1 MSWTL
6 KIVNGDMV
14 RKFSNNGYDSVTD
27 LDKLKQECKMVLT
40 TGIRTSGVG
49 AGLNQAVGRTTSGE
63 PSPVG
68 TTPMMFYFQLLVRDA
83 LDRYRYVQRNFQYSR
98 RSIKEMLDDFS
109 PVQVWG
115 DITDP
120 RVFRWR
126 VDFFSVGNLP
136 NFAMGGT
143 TR

>member
-6 KIVNGDMV
+6 KVVNGDVV
-14 RKFSNNGYDSVTD
+14 RKFSNNGYDRVTD
-27 LDKLKQECKMVLT
+27 LDKLKQECRMILT
-40 TGIRTSGVG
+40 TDIRPSGLG
-49 AGLNQAVGRTTSGE
+49 ASLRQAVGRSTDGE

-68 TTPMMFYFQLLVRDA
+68 STPLMFQFQMLVKDA

-98 RSIKEMLDDFS
+98 RTFKELLDDFS
-109 PVQVWG
+109 PVQIWG
-115 DITDP
+115 DTTDP

-136 NFAMGGT
+136 NFALGGT

>member
-6 KIVNGDMV
+6 KIVNGDAV
-14 RKFSNNGYDSVTD
+14 RKFSNNGYDSVTG
-27 LDKLKQECKMVLT
+27 LDKLKQECRMVLT
-40 TGIRTSGVG
+40 TGVRASGLG
-49 AGLNQAVGRTTSGE
+49 SGLERILGRDVDGE
-63 PSPVG
+63 PDLSSTMPV
-68 TTPMMFYFQLLVRDA
+68 MFQFQLYIRDA
-83 LDRYRYVQRNFQYSR
+83 LNRYRYIQKSFQFSR
-98 RSIKEMLDDFS
+98 RSPKELLDDFS

-115 DITDP
+115 DTTDP

-136 NFAMGGT
+136 NFALGGT